1 MHRHLDSLIELGNKM
16 MLMSK
21 DEDLLKKVKEEN
33 PWFTIDFVKDSLLS
47 WSLSLTLEN
56 LSKWTNNYELDKVSI
71 PKKIGIICAGNL
83 PLVGLHD
90 IICAYISGNEV
101 YYKPSS
107 DDHILCKKVV
117 DALSK
122 IDSKSSMHLVEKMNG
137 VEAIIATGNNNT
149 QRYFDYYFRDIPRI
163 LRGSRTSVSVITE
176 DITTNELNLLSN
188 DIFQYFGR
196 GCRSVTHL
204 FLPHNFDIQ
213 RIFESWFHW
222 GYILNHNK
230 YSSNFNYQRALL
242 MLNGIQFLENNFA
255 IMTESS
261 ALKPPTGIVNYSFY
275 QNQEDL
281 NLKLES
287 IENQI
292 QTIVGRNFQT
302 SFGNSQKPN
311 LWDYADGE
319 DNLSF
324 CLNL

>member
-255 IMTESS
+255 IMTESL

-292 QTIVGRNFQT
+292 QTVVGRNFQT

>member
-33 PWFTIDFVKDSLLS
+33 PWFTIDFVKDSLFS

-255 IMTESS
+255 IMTESLT
-261 ALKPPTGIVNYSFY
+261 LKPPTGIVNYSFY

-292 QTIVGRNFQT
+292 QTVVGRNFQT

>member
-1 MHRHLDSLIELGNKM
+1 MHRHLDSLFELGNKM
-16 MLMSK
+16 KLMSS
-21 DEDLLKKVKEEN
+21 DEDLLRKVKEEN
-33 PWFTIDFVKDSLLS
+33 PWFTDDFVKYSLLS
-47 WSLSLTLEN
+47 WYQSLGLEN
-56 LSKWTNNYELDKVSI
+56 LSKWTNNYDLKKVSI

-117 DALSK
+117 DTLSK
-122 IDSKSSMHLVEKMNG
+122 IDSKSSIKLVDKMNG
-137 VEAIIATGNNNT
+137 VDAIIATGNNNT

-213 RIFESWFHW
+213 RIFKSWLHW
-222 GYILNHNK
+222 GSILNHNK

-242 MLNGIQFLENNFA
+242 MLNGIKFLENNFA
-255 IMTESS
+255 IMTESL

-275 QNQEDL
+275 DNQENL
-281 NLKLES
+281 NLKLAS

-292 QTIVGRNFQT
+292 QTVVGRDFQT
-302 SFGNSQKPN
+302 SFGNSQNPN
-311 LWDYADGE
+311 LWDYADGI

-324 CLNL
+324 CLKL

>member
-1 MHRHLDSLIELGNKM
+1 MHRHLDSLFELGNKM
-16 MLMSK
+16 KLMSS
-21 DEDLLKKVKEEN
+21 DEDLLRKVKEEN
-33 PWFTIDFVKDSLLS
+33 PWFTDDFVKYSLLS
-47 WSLSLTLEN
+47 WCQSLSLKN
-56 LSKWTNNYELDKVSI
+56 LSKWTNNYDLKKVSI

-117 DALSK
+117 DTLSK
-122 IDSKSSMHLVEKMNG
+122 IDSKSSFKLVDKMND
-137 VEAIIATGNNNT
+137 VDAIIATGNNNT

-213 RIFESWFHW
+213 RIFKSWLH
-222 GYILNHNK
+222 
-230 YSSNFNYQRALL
+230 
-242 MLNGIQFLENNFA
+242 
-255 IMTESS
+255 
-261 ALKPPTGIVNYSFY
+261 
-275 QNQEDL
+275 
-281 NLKLES
+281 
-287 IENQI
+287 
-292 QTIVGRNFQT
+292 
-302 SFGNSQKPN
+302 
-311 LWDYADGE
+311 
-319 DNLSF
+319 
-324 CLNL
+324 

>member
-1 MHRHLDSLIELGNKM
+1 MHRHLDSLFELGNKM
-16 MLMSK
+16 KLMSS
-21 DEDLLKKVKEEN
+21 DEDLLKKVKIDN
-33 PWFTIDFVKDSLLS
+33 PWFTVDFIQDSLLS
-47 WSLSLTLEN
+47 WCQSLTVEN
-56 LSKWTNNYELDKVSI
+56 LSKWINNYELEKVSI
-71 PKKIGIICAGNL
+71 PRKIGIICAGNL

-101 YYKPSS
+101 HYKPSS
-107 DDHILCKKVV
+107 DDHILCHKVV
-117 DALSK
+117 ETLSK
-122 IDSKSSMHLVEKMNG
+122 IDSRSSIKLVEKMNG
-137 VEAIIATGNNNT
+137 VDAIIATGNNNT

-176 DITTNELNLLSN
+176 DITIEELNLLSN

-204 FLPHNFDIQ
+204 FLPQNFDIQ

-242 MLNGIQFLENNFA
+242 MLNGIKFLENNFA

-275 QNQEDL
+275 NNQEDL
-281 NLKLES
+281 KSKLTS
-287 IENQI
+287 IEDQI
-292 QTIVGRNFQT
+292 QTVVGRDFQT
-302 SFGNSQKPN
+302 PFGNSQKPN
-311 LWDYADGE
+311 LWDYADGI

-324 CLNL
+324 CLKL